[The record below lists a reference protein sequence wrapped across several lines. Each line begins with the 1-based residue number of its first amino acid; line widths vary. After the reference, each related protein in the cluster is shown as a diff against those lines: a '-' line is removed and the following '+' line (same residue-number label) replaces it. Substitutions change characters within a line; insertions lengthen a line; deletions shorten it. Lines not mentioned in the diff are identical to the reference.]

1 MLDNPQGRDC
11 NEMVGY
17 QVRQIINA
25 ESSISVKVRE
35 VRAII
40 LESDYCSLC

>member
-1 MLDNPQGRDC
+1 MLDDPQGRDC
-11 NEMVGY
+11 MVGY